1 MSRKTT
7 GNALVAKLRADWA
20 RITEERIRAA
30 VARERKRCADAA
42 RSYSNTDPSVAID
55 LIVAEIEKGRRA

>member
-7 GNALVAKLRADWA
+7 GNALVAKLRADWS

-30 VARERKRCADAA
+30 IARERQRCAEIV
-42 RSYSNTDPSVAID
+42 RRFENTDPSVAID
-55 LIVAEIEKGRRA
+55 LIVAEIEKGRKP